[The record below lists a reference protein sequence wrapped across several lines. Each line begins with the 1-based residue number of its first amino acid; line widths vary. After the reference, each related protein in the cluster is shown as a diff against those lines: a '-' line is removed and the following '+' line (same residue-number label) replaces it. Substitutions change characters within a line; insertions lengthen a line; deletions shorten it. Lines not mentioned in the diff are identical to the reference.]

1 MVPLLLTAQTGAED
15 ESVPVGLCVTLMV
28 VLAVLVHP
36 LAPVTVTVYVFV
48 ADGNAITVEPVL
60 IDRSPAGLHE

>member
-1 MVPLLLTAQTGAED
+1 MKFDNLMVPLLLTAQTGAED

-36 LAPVTVTVYVFV
+36 LAPVTVTVYV
-48 ADGNAITVEPVL
+48 L
-60 IDRSPAGLHE
+60 GLHHYS